1 MECVMNTD
9 PMAWVKLLAVLGV
22 CAVVVGGSIWLLV
35 WVFQRNARLEA
46 ERQRKAAAKQ
56 PPGA

>member
-1 MECVMNTD
+1 MECAMNTD
-9 PMAWVKLLAVLGV
+9 PMVWVKLLAVLGA

-46 ERQRKAAAKQ
+46 ERQRKSAAKQ
-56 PPGA
+56 PPQA

>member
-1 MECVMNTD
+1 MNTD